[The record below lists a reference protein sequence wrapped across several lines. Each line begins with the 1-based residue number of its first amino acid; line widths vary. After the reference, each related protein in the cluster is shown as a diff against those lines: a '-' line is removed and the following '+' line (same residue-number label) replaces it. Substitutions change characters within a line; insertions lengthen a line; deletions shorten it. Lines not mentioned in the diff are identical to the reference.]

1 MDTEKWEQ
9 DEKHFVDLCMSELHI
24 IPGSSKREA
33 YAEKVAFL
41 MADNRYSESVA
52 RKKAFE
58 MYKKGDLI
66 YV

>member
-1 MDTEKWEQ
+1 MWEQ
-9 DEKHFVDLCMSELHI
+9 DEKHFVGLCMSELHM

-41 MADNRYSESVA
+41 IADSGYSDSEA

-58 MYKKGDLI
+58 MYKNGDLI